1 MKIAHV
7 GWGHYPAHRTAGPII
22 YLHTLALAQA
32 RAGDEV
38 TIVCASDR
46 TIPDAPPYATQT
58 ETVEGITYVH
68 VCNRPANL
76 HEPWNPLREAH
87 DPQCE
92 QAFDEVFAEL
102 QPDVVHVHNYVGL
115 SFDIVKA
122 ARRHAQTVLS
132 SLHNYLP
139 VCSRDDLFFADA
151 ELCAGPLERSCSR
164 CLGTLVDDADYRTRH
179 AAGVQALNDCDLVLA
194 VSERVKE
201 IYAEQGVDEDKLVV
215 DRCGTPA
222 GERLWRRVG
231 STRVATAA
239 AGAEPPLDG
248 RPLRLV
254 FFGAGLPRKGAMVLL
269 QAIRALKDPARVEVH
284 IYGGVSP
291 ADMDRL
297 NGFFNASDPR
307 VRAAI
312 HFNGAFT
319 QDDLDGILANA
330 DAAVLTPRWEDNGP
344 QTVFEALSAG
354 LPVLATRVGGIPDVV
369 HDGVNGFLV
378 TEGHS
383 KGLAAA
389 IERLLDEPGLLAE
402 LRAGIEPP
410 TRVREHAR
418 ALRVFYARCLGRP
431 GEQGPPLLYSCS
443 SVDDVVGAL
452 AGALADGGRQ
462 GVTIRVQ
469 SAEVQELI
477 SGVRGDLRIEPG
489 RIAGSTA
496 APPALTKTGWLARW
510 PQDADALA
518 GSLALGAIYPELLAG
533 IEIGVEGDVAQAA
546 SATLE
551 RLSAE
556 GITHESLP
564 DMLMRPATAQDTRPL
579 TELPAHLAS
588 TKPNELWIGDDYGDG
603 AATGLRALEGAGD
616 RHVALIGDELEVP
629 HDGPLTIVTDTPLVR
644 QIAEA
649 LGIAAASRDEKAVA
663 TADVIAVDGRRPE
676 DLWLARAAG
685 KDGTVVIAH
694 GTRHTA
700 ASLRA
705 FGLAPTAVD
714 EPSGTVLATPVV

>member
-1 MKIAHV
+1 MNIAHV

-46 TIPDAPPYATQT
+46 TIPDAPPYSTQV
-58 ETVEGITYVH
+58 EVVEGITYVH

-92 QAFDEVFAEL
+92 AAFDQVFAEL
-102 QPDVVHVHNYVGL
+102 QPEVVHVHNYVGL
-115 SFDIVKA
+115 SFDIVAA

-179 AAGVQALNDCDLVLA
+179 TAGVKALNDCDLVLA

-201 IYAEQGVDEDKLVV
+201 IYAEQGVDANKLVV

-231 STRVATAA
+231 SKRVAQAA
-239 AGAEPPLDG
+239 ANAEPPLDG
-248 RPLRLV
+248 RPLKLV

-269 QAIRALKDPARVEVH
+269 QAIRALKNPERVEVH
-284 IYGGVSP
+284 IYGGVAP

-307 VRAAI
+307 VRGAI

-319 QDDLDGILANA
+319 QDDLDGILAGA

-378 TEGHS
+378 TEGHT

-418 ALRVFYARCLGRP
+418 ALRVFYAQCLGRP
-431 GEQGPPLLYSCS
+431 EEQEPPLLYSCS
-443 SVDDVVGAL
+443 TSQEVVAAV
-452 AGALADGGRQ
+452 AGAIQDGGRQ
-462 GVTIRVQ
+462 GARIRVQ
-469 SAEVQELI
+469 SAEVRELA
-477 SGVRGDLRIEPG
+477 SCLRGDLRVEPA
-489 RIAGSTA
+489 RISGQTA
-496 APPALTKTGWLARW
+496 KPSEVTKTGWLARW
-510 PQDADALA
+510 PEDEDALTGA
-518 GSLALGAIYPELLAG
+518 LALAAIYPELLAG
-533 IEIGVEGDVAQAA
+533 VEIGIHGDVAQAA
-546 SATLE
+546 AATLE
-551 RLSAE
+551 RLGAE

-564 DMLMRPATAQDTRPL
+564 DMLIRPATETDTRAL
-579 TELPAHLAS
+579 TELPAHLAGARP
-588 TKPNELWIGDDYGDG
+588 TELWIGDDHGDG
-603 AATGLRALEGAGD
+603 AA
-616 RHVALIGDELEVP
+616 
-629 HDGPLTIVTDTPLVR
+629 
-644 QIAEA
+644 
-649 LGIAAASRDEKAVA
+649 
-663 TADVIAVDGRRPE
+663 
-676 DLWLARAAG
+676 
-685 KDGTVVIAH
+685 
-694 GTRHTA
+694 
-700 ASLRA
+700 
-705 FGLAPTAVD
+705 
-714 EPSGTVLATPVV
+714 SG

>member
-179 AAGVQALNDCDLVLA
+179 TAGVQALNDCDLVLA

-201 IYAEQGVDEDKLVV
+201 IYAEQGVDEAKLVV

-222 GERLWRRVG
+222 GERRWRRVG
-231 STRVATAA
+231 SKRVATAA
-239 AGAEPPLDG
+239 AGAEPPLSD
-248 RPLRLV
+248 RPLKLV

-269 QAIRALKDPARVEVH
+269 QAIRALKNPERVEVH
-284 IYGGVSP
+284 IYGGVAP

-307 VRAAI
+307 VRQAI

-319 QDDLDGILANA
+319 QDDLDGILAGA

-378 TEGHS
+378 NEGHA

-418 ALRVFYARCLGRP
+418 ALRVFYANCLGRP
-431 GEQGPPLLYSCS
+431 EEQEPPLLYSCS
-443 SVDDVVGAL
+443 TTEEVAAAV
-452 AGALADGGRQ
+452 AGAIQDGGRQ
-462 GVTIRVQ
+462 GVRIEAATPE
-469 SAEVQELI
+469 AEAAVGSL
-477 SGVRGDLRIEPG
+477 RGDLRIEPG
-489 RIAGSTA
+489 RITGHHANTST
-496 APPALTKTGWLARW
+496 LTRTGWLARW
-510 PQDADALA
+510 PEDEDALTGA
-518 GSLALGAIYPELLAG
+518 LALAAIYPELLAG
-533 IEIGVEGDVAQAA
+533 IEIGIEGDVAQAA
-546 SATLE
+546 TATLE
-551 RLSAE
+551 RLGAE

-564 DMLMRPATAQDTRPL
+564 DMLVRPATDTDTRSL
-579 TELPAHLAS
+579 TELPAHLVSAK
-588 TKPNELWIGDDYGDG
+588 TNELWIGDDHGDG
-603 AATGLRALEGAGD
+603 AADGLLALGGAGEQ
-616 RHVALIGDELEVP
+616 HVALIGDELELA
-629 HDGPLTIVTDTPLVR
+629 HRGELTLVTDAPLVR
-644 QIAEA
+644 QVAEA
-649 LGIAAASRDEKAVA
+649 LGITAAGRDGSAVA
-663 TADVIAVDGRRPE
+663 SADVIAVDGRRPE

-685 KDGTVVIAH
+685 KNGTVVIAH

-714 EPSGTVLATPVV
+714 EPSGTVLASSVI

>member
-46 TIPDAPPYATQT
+46 AIPDAPPYATQT
-58 ETVEGITYVH
+58 EVVEGITYVH

-87 DPQCE
+87 DPQCG

-102 QPDVVHVHNYVGL
+102 QPEVVHVHNYVGL

-201 IYAEQGVDEDKLVV
+201 IYAEQGVDESRLVV

-239 AGAEPPLDG
+239 AKAEPPLDG
-248 RPLRLV
+248 RPLKLV

-269 QAIRALKDPARVEVH
+269 QAIRALKDPSRVEVH

-297 NGFFNASDPR
+297 HGFFNASDAR
-307 VRAAI
+307 VRQAV

-319 QDDLDGILANA
+319 QDDLDGILAGA

-354 LPVLATRVGGIPDVV
+354 LPVLATHVGGIPDVV

-378 TEGHS
+378 NEGHS

-418 ALRVFYARCLGRP
+418 ALRVFYAQCLGRP
-431 GEQGPPLLYSCS
+431 EEQEPPLLYSCTTS
-443 SVDDVVGAL
+443 DDVVAAV
-452 AGALADGGRQ
+452 AGAIQDGGRQ
-462 GVTIRVQ
+462 GVRIEAGTPE
-469 SAEVQELI
+469 AEAAVACL
-477 SGVRGDLRIEPG
+477 RGDLRVEPG
-489 RIAGSTA
+489 RITGQVPNGSD
-496 APPALTKTGWLARW
+496 LDRTGWLARW
-510 PQDADALA
+510 PEDEEALA
-518 GSLALGAIYPELLAG
+518 GALALASIYPELLAG
-533 IEIGVEGDVAQAA
+533 IEIGIDGDVAQAA
-546 SATLE
+546 TATLE
-551 RLSAE
+551 RLGAD

-564 DMLMRPATAQDTRPL
+564 DMLIRPATGADTRAL
-579 TELPAHLAS
+579 AELPAHLA
-588 TKPNELWIGDDYGDG
+588 TARTHELWIGDDHGNG
-603 AATGLRALEGAGD
+603 AADGLVALGGAGD
-616 RHVALIGDELEVP
+616 QHVAVIGDELNLA
-629 HDGPLTIVTDTPLVR
+629 HGGPLTIVTDAPLVR
-644 QIAEA
+644 RVAEA
-649 LGIAAASRDEKAVA
+649 LGITAAGRDENAIA

-676 DLWLARAAG
+676 DLWLARAASNS
-685 KDGTVVIAH
+685 GTVVIAH
-694 GTRHTA
+694 GSRHTT

-714 EPSGTVLATPVV
+714 EPSGTVLATTVI